1 MIEAAVKNENY
12 IEIRLLGCVAMNES
26 QFDEHKHATL

>member
-1 MIEAAVKNENY
+1 MIEAAVKNDNY
-12 IEIRLLGCVAMNES
+12 IKIHMLGCVAMKES